1 MTGDDHNDR
10 TRRDVLVGAAR
21 LAGSVGI
28 VSLVPWDESRATPAA
43 MQAAIKKVVGT
54 APLRKGKV
62 TLDLPPLVENGNTV
76 SLEVAVDSPMT
87 EGEHVKAIHV
97 FNEKNP
103 QPNVI
108 SAHLGPRAGKAT
120 VSTRIRLADSQK
132 VVAIA
137 ELSDGT
143 FWSDEADVIVTIAA
157 CLEDIP

>member
-28 VSLVPWDESRATPAA
+28 VLLVPWDESRATPAA

-87 EGEHVKAIHV
+87 AEDYVKAIHV

-132 VVAIA
+132 VIAIA